1 MYLEKK
7 NPMICKE
14 INIFVYKY
22 WFVIK
27 ICRANKGDDRSFIW
41 EIGALGKDIKEV
53 NSSLPVTV
61 CRKGRTE
68 ECSLLLSITL
78 GCRRK
83 GWGKGNPRRLKLHTC
98 SQKHRYRMWSRIS
111 VYLQPTILKMLSFV
125 QQTLKILFFYNRG
138 NCKYLSKLYLVDKV
152 KKEKLLLVPSDCVCD
167 FDIYIYG
174 IIVHLMYLLSNLY
187 DFLYLGTSLFISVDF
202 STTMSMFLILNPTW
216 IEKMIDTH
224 TVVTMAMHILHS
236 HICSLWKLMPCNDN
250 RKSTK
255 EQNEKNI

>member
-1 MYLEKK
+1 
-7 NPMICKE
+7 MICKE

-83 GWGKGNPRRLKLHTC
+83 GWGKRNPRRLKLHTC

-152 KKEKLLLVPSDCVCD
+152 KKEKLLLVSSDCVCD
-167 FDIYIYG
+167 FDIYIY
-174 IIVHLMYLLSNLY
+174 IWNNCSSNVSTIKSVWLFVLRHIFVHISGFLHNYEHVPNSKSYLDRKDDRHTYCCHNGNAYSSQS
-187 DFLYLGTSLFISVDF
+187 YLQSV
-202 STTMSMFLILNPTW
+202 
-216 IEKMIDTH
+216 EID
-224 TVVTMAMHILHS
+224 ALQ
-236 HICSLWKLMPCNDN
+236 W
-250 RKSTK
+250 
-255 EQNEKNI
+255 